1 MDSIKKRKV
10 YLCKTYDD
18 ARTFIEKCK
27 EQGFTWKNGNEI
39 NGNIFWDKY
48 KVKTCYKTN
57 LGKISVTS
65 LDNIEGRDVMT
76 YSSMG
81 ALSYSNIVKRKSD
94 FVWLIGVLF
103 KKGFKP
109 KNKDGNIVDVPLYS
123 VFTPDVFD
131 LQVFADGCVVCATD
145 DKGVFLAT
153 KGYADNHSITY
164 DLYEKNDFIGEIV
177 KVRSWSGTYVIDGIT
192 NNRFDLLGEDGIRN
206 SVNTTDVLPQDKK
219 CNTVDMKKGSI
230 WKDGTN
236 VYFITED
243 SNGMFFPCRYYTSIG
258 GNSITSSRSC
268 VIIPAIKSFT
278 QVQPTASDIEVG
290 KMFRLKSSRDI
301 FKVVEKYDGFVL
313 CTSIYGV
320 IYTTGYSYAVPN
332 DAVGVVIDETNAY
345 EPPTPTGETIIESKV
360 VRDQLVEDIGQVL
373 DDSGYSDWS
382 HDAVGKIVDK
392 WNVEKFRLA
401 DLFRKSP
408 NWDEDNLCIKIEAN
422 ETNEIDG
429 AKIKELI
436 THIYWGLENLFW
448 TAKIGLA
455 KDCLYAI
462 KNRITTNTVNENI
475 KQRIK
480 DLFAGTDMKIS
491 CNVGM
496 KIHKLVRDIVVK
508 CGAEYSGF
516 ERDFA
521 KLADAC
527 SETPRDIIYTI
538 SINPIDFLYMSNGV
552 SWSSCHYIESGNGDK
567 CYQAG
572 TISYALDDCSFIFSK
587 IYKADVNGQKLAL
600 VPKVN
605 RQVFMYSDIAIL
617 QSRLYP
623 DCNKTD
629 YSKKIWGIV
638 KKAIDE
644 CKGQETDYNDVM
656 TSNIKEFFVSHKN
669 SAQYPD
675 YEYSYYNIVIHKTTD
690 LDKYAIITPTS
701 IGRPSICVSCGET
714 KTSGFRSDLRCQTC
728 YDNYYDGE
736 NEEDY

>member
-39 NGNIFWDKY
+39 DGNIFWDKY
-48 KVKTCYKTN
+48 KAKTCYKTN

-65 LDNIEGRDVMT
+65 IDDVDGRDVFT

-81 ALSYSNIVKRKSD
+81 ALSYSNIVKRKND
-94 FVWLIGVLF
+94 FVWLIGLLL

-109 KNKDGNIVDVPLYS
+109 KNKDGNIVDVPLNS
-123 VFTPDVFD
+123 VFSHDVFD

-153 KGYADNHSITY
+153 KDYADSHNIEY
-164 DLYEKNDFIGEIV
+164 DLYEKNDLIGEIV
-177 KVRSWSGTYVIDGIT
+177 KVRSWGGTYAIERISDD
-192 NNRFDLLGEDGIRN
+192 RFDVIGEDGVRN
-206 SVNTTDVLPQDKK
+206 SVHKYDVLPQGKK

-230 WKDGTN
+230 WEDGTN

-243 SNGMFFPCRYYTSIG
+243 SIGMLFTCKYYTDR
-258 GNSITSSRSC
+258 GNSIAGVRSC
-268 VIIPAIKSFT
+268 PSTIPAIKTFR
-278 QVQPTASDIEVG
+278 QVQSTTTDVAAG
-290 KMFRLKSSRDI
+290 KMFKLKGSRDI
-301 FKVVEKYDGFVL
+301 FRVVEKYDSFVL
-313 CTSIYGV
+313 CTSING
-320 IYTTGYSYAVPN
+320 IYYTAGCSYAISN
-332 DAVGVVIDETNAY
+332 DAVGNVIDETNIY
-345 EPPTPTGETIIESKV
+345 EPPTPTGETIIESGD
-360 VRDQLVEDIGQVL
+360 VRDKLIDNIGEVL
-373 DDSGYSDWS
+373 NDSGYSDWS
-382 HDAVGKIVDK
+382 PDAVGKIVDK

-401 DLFRKSP
+401 ELFRKHPS
-408 NWDEDNLCIKIEAN
+408 WDEDNLCIKIEAN

-429 AKIKELI
+429 AKIRDLI
-436 THIYWGLENLFW
+436 RNIYWGLENLPW
-448 TAKIGLA
+448 NDKVSLA
-455 KDCLYAI
+455 KDCLYSI
-462 KNRITTNTVNENI
+462 KDRVISNTVNESI

-480 DLFAGTDMKIS
+480 DLFANTDMKIS

-496 KIHKLVRDIVVK
+496 KVHKLVRDIVTK
-508 CGAEYSGF
+508 CGVEYAGF

-572 TISYALDDCSFIFSK
+572 TISYAIDGCSFIFSK
-587 IYKADVNGQKLAL
+587 VYKADVNGQKLAL

-629 YSKKIWGIV
+629 YSKKVWGIV

-644 CKGQETDYNDVM
+644 CKGQEITYNDVM

-701 IGRPSICVSCGET
+701 IGRPSICVSCGKT
-714 KTSGFRSDLRCQTC
+714 KIGFRSDLRCESC
-728 YDNYYDGE
+728 YEDYY
-736 NEEDY
+736 NEEEY

>member
-39 NGNIFWDKY
+39 DGNIFWDKH
-48 KVKTCYKTN
+48 KAKTCYKTN

-65 LDNIEGRDVMT
+65 IDDVEGRDVVT

-94 FVWLIGVLF
+94 FAWLIGLLL

-109 KNKDGNIVDVPLYS
+109 KNKDGNIVDVPLDS
-123 VFTPDVFD
+123 VFSSDVFD

-177 KVRSWSGTYVIDGIT
+177 KVRSWNGTYAIESISND
-192 NNRFDLLGEDGIRN
+192 RFDVLGEDGVRN
-206 SVNTTDVLPQDKK
+206 SVPICNVFPQGKK
-219 CNTVDMKKGSI
+219 CNTLDMKKGSI
-230 WKDGTN
+230 WGDGN
-236 VYFITED
+236 SKYFITED
-243 SNGMFFPCRYYTSIG
+243 SNGVFFTCKYISSSVSSIAG
-258 GNSITSSRSC
+258 ENSDRC
-268 VIIPAIKSFT
+268 KIPAIKNLT
-278 QVQPTASDIEVG
+278 RIEQPTTDVCVG
-290 KMFRLKSSRDI
+290 KMFKAKDDHSI
-301 FKVVEKYDGFVL
+301 FKVVEKYDDFVL
-313 CTSIYGV
+313 CTAITSRY
-320 IYTTGYSYAVPN
+320 YSVGHPYAVAN
-332 DAVGVVIDETNAY
+332 DFVGIIIDETNIY
-345 EPPTPTGETIIESKV
+345 EPPTPTGETIIESDD
-360 VRDQLVEDIGQVL
+360 VRDDLIDGIAEVL
-373 DDSGYSDWS
+373 EESGYLDWS
-382 HDAVGKIVDK
+382 HDAIGKIVDK
-392 WNVEKFRLA
+392 WSVEKFNLA
-401 DLFRKSP
+401 ELFRKHPS
-408 NWDEDNLCIKIEAN
+408 WDEDNLCIKIETT
-422 ETNEIDG
+422 ETNDIN
-429 AKIKELI
+429 ATLIKRQLA
-436 THIYWGLENLFW
+436 TIYTNIRCYADNVKYKNLAICCLES
-448 TAKIGLA
+448 IG
-455 KDCLYAI
+455 Y
-462 KNRITTNTVNENI
+462 RITDNCVNNSIRTV
-475 KQRIK
+475 IK
-480 DLFAGTDMKIS
+480 DNYEREDLKIS

-496 KIHKLVRDIVVK
+496 KIHKLVRDILTK
-508 CGAEYSGF
+508 CEIKYSSL
-516 ERDFA
+516 ERDYA

-527 SETPRDIIYTI
+527 SITQRDVVYTI

-552 SWSSCHYIESGNGDK
+552 SWSSCHFIESGNGDK

-572 TISYALDDCSFIFSK
+572 TISYALDGCSFIFSK
-587 IYKADVNGQKLAL
+587 LYKADVNGHKLAI

-623 DCNKTD
+623 DCDKTD

-644 CKGQETDYNDVM
+644 CKGQEINYNDVGNGNLR
-656 TSNIKEFFVSHKN
+656 SLFISHKD

-675 YEYSYYNIVIHKTTD
+675 YEYSYYNIVVHKTED
-690 LDKYAIITPTS
+690 ADKYAIINPTK
-701 IGRPSICVSCGET
+701 IGRPSICVSCGKT
-714 KTSGFRSDLRCQTC
+714 KTGFRSDLRCQKC

-736 NEEDY
+736 DY

>member
-39 NGNIFWDKY
+39 DGNIFWDKY
-48 KVKTCYKTN
+48 KAKTCYKTN

-65 LDNIEGRDVMT
+65 IDDVDGRDVVT

-81 ALSYSNIVKRKSD
+81 ALSYSNIVKRKVD
-94 FVWLIGVLF
+94 FVWLIGLLL

-123 VFTPDVFD
+123 VFSADVFD
-131 LQVFADGCVVCATD
+131 LPVFADGCVVCATD

-177 KVRSWSGTYVIDGIT
+177 KVRSWGGTYVIEGISNDRFGVLGDDGV
-192 NNRFDLLGEDGIRN
+192 RN
-206 SVNTTDVLPQDKK
+206 SVPISDVLPQGKK

-230 WKDGTN
+230 WQDGDN

-243 SNGMFFPCRYYTSIG
+243 SNGLFFSCKYYTCR
-258 GNSITSSRSC
+258 GNSIAGAKAC
-268 VIIPAIKSFT
+268 PFIIPAIKSFT
-278 QVQPTASDIEVG
+278 QLQPTFSDIAVG
-290 KMFRLKSSRDI
+290 KMFRLKGSRDI
-301 FKVVEKYDGFVL
+301 FKVVEKYDDFVL
-313 CTSIYGV
+313 CTSISGNY
-320 IYTTGYSYAVPN
+320 YTAGYSYAISN
-332 DAVGVVIDETNAY
+332 DAVGAVIDETNIY
-345 EPPTPTGETIIESKV
+345 EPPTPTGETIIESTD
-360 VRDQLVEDIGQVL
+360 VRSELIEDIGEVL
-373 DDSGYSDWS
+373 DKSGYSDWS

-392 WNVEKFRLA
+392 WSVEKFRLA
-401 DLFRKSP
+401 ELFRKSP
-408 NWDEDNLCIKIEAN
+408 NWDEDNLCIKIEAT

-429 AKIKELI
+429 ARIRNLI
-436 THIYWGLENLFW
+436 YNIYCGVDNL
-448 TAKIGLA
+448 TSYTEKRGLA
-455 KDCLYAI
+455 KDCLCSI
-462 KNRITTNTVNENI
+462 KNRITTNTVNEMI

-480 DLFAGTDMKIS
+480 ESFELYDMKIS

-508 CGAEYSGF
+508 CGVEYEGF

-521 KLADAC
+521 RLADAC

-552 SWSSCHYIESGNGDK
+552 SWSSCHYIDAGNSDK

-572 TISYALDDCSFIFSK
+572 TISYALDGCSFIFSK
-587 IYKADVNGQKLAL
+587 IYKADVKGQKLAL

-623 DCNKTD
+623 DCNRTD

-638 KKAIDE
+638 KKSIDE
-644 CKGQETDYNDVM
+644 CKGQETAYNDVA
-656 TSNIKEFFVSHKN
+656 TSNIKEFFVSYKD

-690 LDKYAIITPTS
+690 LDKYAIITPTL
-701 IGRPSICVSCGET
+701 IGRHSICVNCGEE
-714 KTSGFRSDLRCQTC
+714 KTGFRSDLRCQTC
-728 YDNYYDGE
+728 YDGYDE
-736 NEEDY
+736 EEDY

>member
-27 EQGFTWKNGNEI
+27 EQGFTWKNGNYI
-39 NGNIFWDKY
+39 DGNIFWDKY
-48 KVKTCYKTN
+48 KAKTCYKTN

-65 LDNIEGRDVMT
+65 IDDVEGRDVVT

-94 FVWLIGVLF
+94 FVWLIGLLL

-123 VFTPDVFD
+123 VFTADVFD

-164 DLYEKNDFIGEIV
+164 DLYEKNDFVGEIV
-177 KVRSWSGTYVIDGIT
+177 KVRNWGGTYVIERVSND
-192 NNRFDLLGEDGIRN
+192 RFDVLEESGVRN
-206 SVNTTDVLPQDKK
+206 SVLISDVLPQGKK

-230 WKDGTN
+230 WKDSTN

-243 SNGMFFPCRYYTSIG
+243 SNGMFFTCKYYTNIG
-258 GNSITSSRSC
+258 GNSTAGSKSS
-268 VIIPAIKSFT
+268 VIIPATKSFV
-278 QVQPTASDIEVG
+278 QVRATTTDVEVG
-290 KMFRLKSSRDI
+290 KMFRHKNSRDI
-301 FKVVEKYDGFVL
+301 FKVVEKYDDFVL
-313 CTSIYGV
+313 CTSTLGIFF
-320 IYTTGYSYAVPN
+320 TTGYSYAVPN
-332 DAVGVVIDETNAY
+332 DEVGTIIDEMNIY
-345 EPPTPTGETIIESKV
+345 EPPAPTGETIIESQI
-360 VRDQLVEDIGQVL
+360 VRDELIEDIGEVL
-373 DDSGYSDWS
+373 DERGYSDWTP
-382 HDAVGKIVDK
+382 DAVGKIVDE
-392 WNVEKFRLA
+392 WSVEKFRLA
-401 DLFRKSP
+401 ELFRKSP

-429 AKIKELI
+429 AKIRGFI
-436 THIYWGLENLFW
+436 SNIYWSVDDLPY
-448 TAKIGLA
+448 TPKISLA
-455 KDCLYAI
+455 KDCLSSI

-480 DLFAGTDMKIS
+480 DLFAFTDMKIS

-508 CGAEYSGF
+508 CGAEYEGF

-552 SWSSCHYIESGNGDK
+552 SWSSCHFIDSGNGDK

-572 TISYALDDCSFIFSK
+572 TISYALDGCSFIFSK

-623 DCNKTD
+623 DCNRTD

-644 CKGQETDYNDVM
+644 CKGEETAYNDVA
-656 TSNIKEFFVSHKN
+656 TSAIREFFISCKD

-690 LDKYAIITPTS
+690 LDKYDLITPTA
-701 IGRPSICVSCGET
+701 IGKPSICVNCGRT
-714 KTSGFRSDLRCQTC
+714 KTGFRSDLRCQTC
-728 YDNYYDGE
+728 YDNYYD
-736 NEEDY
+736 EEDC